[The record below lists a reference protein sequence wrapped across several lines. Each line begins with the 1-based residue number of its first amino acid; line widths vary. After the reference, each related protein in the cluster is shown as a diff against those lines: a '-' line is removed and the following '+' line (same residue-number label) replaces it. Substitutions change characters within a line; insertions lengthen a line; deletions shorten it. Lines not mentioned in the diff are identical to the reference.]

1 MTRPLEAACNSLRA
15 ELNTVHRRLLAHLE
29 GRDLP
34 LRLRDGPSK
43 KVIFFCYKVW
53 SRSIP
58 LTGKEKLM
66 INYHLTKFSPSL
78 ISDKAHVNNRFVKL
92 LIKNFLWPKLQ
103 ANYKIMAAR
112 LQHEIK
118 ELQQK
123 AKAAKLRLESEIK
136 VSASFQKLFYEHC
149 LEY

>member
-1 MTRPLEAACNSLRA
+1 LEGACTSLRG
-15 ELNTVHRRLLAHLE
+15 ELNNVHRRLLAHLE

-43 KVIFFCYKVW
+43 K
-53 SRSIP
+53 
-58 LTGKEKLM
+58 
-66 INYHLTKFSPSL
+66 
-78 ISDKAHVNNRFVKL
+78 
-92 LIKNFLWPKLQ
+92 

-123 AKAAKLRLESEIK
+123 VKAAKLRLESETKLKEQAERETRDIRNDLSHKK
-136 VSASFQKLFYEHC
+136 VVMSLARSQNATLPTVHPRTYDA
-149 LEY
+149 LVY